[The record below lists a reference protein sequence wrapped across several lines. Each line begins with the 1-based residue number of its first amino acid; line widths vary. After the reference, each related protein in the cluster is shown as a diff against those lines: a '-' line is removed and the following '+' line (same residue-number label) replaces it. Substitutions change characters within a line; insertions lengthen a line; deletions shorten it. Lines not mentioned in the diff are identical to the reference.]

1 MLRLDCG
8 PAGLEKLSLDTPMR
22 SFSRSVARGKC
33 NTLFILIAWWL
44 SQTSGLHAHSVI
56 SFRELLREPT
66 VFVPGCF
73 VESVDA
79 ADVFV
84 GVLTCFAVK
93 EMQQFSARLS
103 KQHGGLFPFPLL

>member
-1 MLRLDCG
+1 VLKLDCG
-8 PAGLEKLSLDTPMR
+8 PAGLEQPSLVPSMH
-22 SFSRSVARGKC
+22 SFSWNVAPGKYDV
-33 NTLFILIAWWL
+33 LFILIAWWL

-56 SFRELLREPT
+56 SFRECLWEPA

-84 GVLTCFAVK
+84 SVLPAL
-93 EMQQFSARLS
+93 Q
-103 KQHGGLFPFPLL
+103 